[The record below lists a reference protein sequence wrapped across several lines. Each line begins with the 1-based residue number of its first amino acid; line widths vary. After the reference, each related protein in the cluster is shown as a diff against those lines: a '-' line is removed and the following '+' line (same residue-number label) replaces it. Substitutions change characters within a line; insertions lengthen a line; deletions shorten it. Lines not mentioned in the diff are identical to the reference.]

1 MACAAA
7 FLILTTAN
15 SRRMSISIM
24 NMFIYIKNLSMFFVA
39 LIFLLASAL
48 ITVQAYAQTLNFEF
62 EPTTSLY
69 GQSSLTFPSGDYTLT
84 VSASSVSSSTNALVA
99 EQVGMGLGVKSDGSS
114 PWLITDDET
123 LHFSLSD
130 SSGAVEFSNIGFKT
144 AFSAHLFPN
153 ETATLGINNTSYELN
168 GGARGAD
175 NASAILIDSGNAIAA
190 SWASELA
197 TSFSLAPGNKNVNGT
212 VSSSDYRVIGLSV
225 DLGATTA
232 PVETLQARTVNQVI
246 AGQTVQREYWVRYP
260 QALSQSSYPI
270 VFFFHGA
277 GGQGLNMLNP
287 PLENLIDRDEFIAVF
302 PSGYNNRWNVSGES
316 DADDIE
322 FFQLMLNSFNGDALF
337 DQSKVFA
344 IGRSNGAGM
353 SNKLAKETSLLN
365 GIGPIVSQQLDFL
378 GAIDT
383 PAPVSVFQVNGD
395 ADTVIPIE
403 GGYVGFIGAT
413 FLSAQASAE
422 NWASNVNCSPTASSD
437 TQQWGNLTV
446 QAYTFA
452 GCDENRQVRYHAVEG
467 AGHSMS
473 LGGGYDLYETIW
485 AFFKAEET
493 AVSQTDEE
501 ESIPVLGSLG
511 LPALALV
518 MLSLGMQQIRQK

>member
-1 MACAAA
+1 MKTFIDIKS
-7 FLILTTAN
+7 FL
-15 SRRMSISIM
+15 
-24 NMFIYIKNLSMFFVA
+24 MFLVA

-48 ITVQAYAQTLNFEF
+48 MTVQADAQTLNFEF
-62 EPTTSLY
+62 EPATSLY
-69 GQSSLTFPSGDYTLT
+69 GQSSLTFTSGDYTLT
-84 VSASSVSSSTNALVA
+84 VSASSVSSSANALVA
-99 EQVGMGLGVKSDGSS
+99 KQIGMGLGVKSDNSS
-114 PWLITDDET
+114 TWLITDDET

-144 AFSAHLFPN
+144 AFSAHLFTN
-153 ETATLGINNTSYELN
+153 ETAVLTINSTGYELN
-168 GGARGAD
+168 GGARGTD
-175 NASAILIDSGNAIAA
+175 NASAILIDSSNAIAA

-197 TSFSLAPGNKNVNGT
+197 TSFSLTPGNKNANGT
-212 VSSSDYRVIGLSV
+212 VSSSDYRIIGLSV
-225 DLGATTA
+225 DLGSTTP
-232 PVETLQARTVNQVI
+232 PVTTLQARTVNQLV
-246 AGQTVQREYWVRYP
+246 AGQTVQREFWVRYP
-260 QALSQSSYPI
+260 QALNQSSYPI

-287 PLENLIDRDEFIAVF
+287 SLENLIDRDEFIAVF

-344 IGRSNGAGM
+344 IGQSNGAGM

-378 GAIDT
+378 GAIDA

-422 NWASNVNCSPTASSD
+422 NWADNINCSPIASAE

-452 GCDENRQVRYHAVEG
+452 DCDENRQVRYHTVEG
-467 AGHSMS
+467 AGHSMN

-485 AFFKAEET
+485 TFFKAEE
-493 AVSQTDEE
+493 AAASQTDDAERV
-501 ESIPVLGSLG
+501 PVLGSLG
-511 LPALALV
+511 LPALAFV
-518 MLSLGMQQIRQK
+518 MLSVGMQQIKRK

>member
-1 MACAAA
+1 MKTFIEIKS
-7 FLILTTAN
+7 FL
-15 SRRMSISIM
+15 
-24 NMFIYIKNLSMFFVA
+24 MFLAA

-48 ITVQAYAQTLNFEF
+48 MTVQADAQTLNFEF

-69 GQSSLTFPSGDYTLT
+69 GQSSLIFTSGDYTLT
-84 VSASSVSSSTNALVA
+84 VSASSVSSSANALVA

-114 PWLITDDET
+114 TWLITDDET

-144 AFSAHLFPN
+144 AYSAHLFPN

-175 NASAILIDSGNAIAA
+175 NASAILVDSSNAIAA

-197 TSFSLAPGNKNVNGT
+197 TSFSLTPGNKNANGI
-212 VSSSDYRVIGLSV
+212 VSSSDYRIIGLSV
-225 DLGATTA
+225 DLGSTTP
-232 PVETLQARTVNQVI
+232 PVTTLQARTVNQLV
-246 AGQTVQREYWVRYP
+246 AGQTVQREFWVRYP

-287 PLENLIDRDEFIAVF
+287 SLENLIDRDEFIAVF

-337 DQSKVFA
+337 DQGKVFA

-365 GIGPIVSQQLDFL
+365 GIGPIVSQQLDFIA
-378 GAIDT
+378 AIDT

-413 FLSAQASAE
+413 FLSAQASAQ
-422 NWASNVNCSPTASSD
+422 NWASNVNCSPTANSE

-452 GCDENRQVRYHAVEG
+452 DCDENRQVRYHTVEG
-467 AGHSMS
+467 AGHSMN
-473 LGGGYDLYETIW
+473 LGGGFDLYGEIW
-485 AFFKAEET
+485 SFFKAQEAAAST
-493 AVSQTDEE
+493 SDDALRVPMVG
-501 ESIPVLGSLG
+501 SIGLFTLASLIFVLS
-511 LPALALV
+511 
-518 MLSLGMQQIRQK
+518 RFQKG

>member
-1 MACAAA
+1 MIT
-7 FLILTTAN
+7 LLK
-15 SRRMSISIM
+15 
-24 NMFIYIKNLSMFFVA
+24 YKKLLLLVFVA
-39 LIFLLASAL
+39 AVSKFNF
-48 ITVQAYAQTLNFEF
+48 AQTLNFDF
-62 EPTTSLY
+62 EPASSQY
-69 GQSSLTFPSGDYTLT
+69 GQSSLTFTSGDYSLT
-84 VSASSVSSSTNALVA
+84 VTPSSVSSTASALIA
-99 EQVGMGLGVKSDGSS
+99 KQIGMGLGVKSDDNSS
-114 PWLITDDET
+114 WLITGDET

-144 AFSAHLFPN
+144 AFSAHLFAN
-153 ETATLGINNTSYELN
+153 ETATLSINNTSYELN
-168 GGARGAD
+168 GGARGTD
-175 NASAILIDSGNAIAA
+175 NASAILIDSGNSIAA

-197 TSFSLAPGNKNVNGT
+197 TSFSLAPGNKNANGT

-225 DLGATTA
+225 DLGATT
-232 PVETLQARTVNQVI
+232 PSVTTLQARTVNQVI

-260 QALSQSSYPI
+260 QTRSQSSYPI

-287 PLENLIDRDEFIAVF
+287 PLETLIDRDEFIGVF

-316 DADDIE
+316 AADDVE
-322 FFQLMLNSFNGDALF
+322 FFQLMLNSFNGDPLF

-353 SNKLAKETSLLN
+353 SNRLAKETGLLN

-378 GAIDT
+378 GAIDA

-413 FLSAQASAE
+413 FLSAQASAD
-422 NWASNVNCSPTASSD
+422 NWAENFNCSPTANSN
-437 TQQWGNLTV
+437 TQQWGSLTV

-452 GCDENRQVRYHAVEG
+452 DCDENRQVRYHAVEG
-467 AGHSMS
+467 ATHSMN
-473 LGGGYDLYETIW
+473 LGSGFDLYDEIW
-485 AFFKAEET
+485 IFFKAEET
-493 AVSQTDEE
+493 AASQIDEAE
-501 ESIPVLGSLG
+501 RVPVLGSLG

-518 MLSLGMQQIRQK
+518 MLSLGMQQIKRK